1 MDWASWPLGLQR
13 DKAARVRGVRLDF
26 DSFDRLF
33 KIRYDKSS
41 MARLSFKN
49 LLEKLR
55 LRKRPPAFSKEQV
68 LASKPL
74 RNPNLEWT
82 KNEEGEIVITIRRRS
97 DWKGKALGLL
107 FPVPPQRTI
116 VLDEPGTFV
125 WSLCDGETD
134 IQTMMRKLA
143 QRYQLNIKEA
153 ELSLTTYLRNMGK
166 RGLVGFAVSTTT
178 PANAETPSSVKP
190 SRAKR
195 KSRHRKR

>member
-1 MDWASWPLGLQR
+1 M
-13 DKAARVRGVRLDF
+13 V
-26 DSFDRLF
+26 
-33 KIRYDKSS
+33 
-41 MARLSFKN
+41 RLSFTN

-55 LRKRPPAFSKEQV
+55 LRKRPPPFSKEQV

-97 DWKGKALGLL
+97 DWKAKALGLL
-107 FPVPPQRTI
+107 FPVPQQRTI

-125 WSLCDGETD
+125 WTLCDGETD
-134 IQTMMRKLA
+134 IHTMMRKLA
-143 QRYQLNIKEA
+143 QQYQLNIKEA

-166 RGLVGFAVSTTT
+166 RGLVGFAISATNGRET
-178 PANAETPSSVKP
+178 PANTKTPNSVKS

-195 KSRHRKR
+195 KHRHRKR